1 MSRSSSAE
9 HSRAIDDELPED
21 AVFST
26 TLEFHQAEIA
36 YRQERI
42 RRDFRR
48 AGWFS
53 RSLLRPRP
61 VQQRLTVRARHA
73 D

>member
-1 MSRSSSAE
+1 
-9 HSRAIDDELPED
+9 
-21 AVFST
+21 VFHT
-26 TLEFHQAEIA
+26 TESMQAEIA

-53 RSLLRPRP
+53 RAKVPSEATPPR
-61 VQQRLTVRARHA
+61 VAERSRWARAA
-73 D
+73 